1 MVKSM
6 KNTFALVSYVKHEKK
21 KWKWKNESKTWNE
34 TTTKQKW
41 EPPLLYSFWLKKI
54 FLTERFNVPL
64 FQYEFQ
70 HDFNDEW
77 FHSYWAKSPLFN
89 FIWHFTI
96 SFDTSQFNNFSFLDI
111 LMYFTSR
118 DCFCVYHFLLNVSF
132 LFRK

>member
-21 KWKWKNESKTWNE
+21 RKMKMKKRKQNIWNK

-41 EPPLLYSFWLKKI
+41 EPPLLYSSFWLKKI

-64 FQYEFQ
+64 FEYEFQ

-89 FIWHFTI
+89 FIWYFTI
-96 SFDTSQFNNFSFLDI
+96 SFDTSQFNNF
-111 LMYFTSR
+111 T
-118 DCFCVYHFLLNVSF
+118 VS
-132 LFRK
+132 